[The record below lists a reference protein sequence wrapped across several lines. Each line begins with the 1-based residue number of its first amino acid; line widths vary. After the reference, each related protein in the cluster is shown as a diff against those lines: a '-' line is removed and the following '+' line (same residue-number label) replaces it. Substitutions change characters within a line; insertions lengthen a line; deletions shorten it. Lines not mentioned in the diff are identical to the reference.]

1 MNAEIAALENS
12 VNLLLERYRR
22 LQEESTALR
31 RELDRARIENSR
43 LNGRIAS
50 TAARLETLLERL
62 PEELDE

>member
-1 MNAEIAALENS
+1 MNAEIAALESS

-22 LQEESTALR
+22 LQEESSALR
-31 RELDRARIENSR
+31 RELERARLENAR